1 MTNNALNNP
10 TLTFKQGSQTHKCLW
25 EDMEEIPLCGE
36 TAGCLKALFI
46 LEQLPQEFDMLN
58 KLTATHLV
66 QTFIREMEKD

>member
-46 LEQLPQEFDMLN
+46 LEQLPQEFDMLT

>member
-1 MTNNALNNP
+1 
-10 TLTFKQGSQTHKCLW
+10 
-25 EDMEEIPLCGE
+25 MEEIPLCRE

-46 LEQLPQEFDMLN
+46 LEQSPQEFDMLN